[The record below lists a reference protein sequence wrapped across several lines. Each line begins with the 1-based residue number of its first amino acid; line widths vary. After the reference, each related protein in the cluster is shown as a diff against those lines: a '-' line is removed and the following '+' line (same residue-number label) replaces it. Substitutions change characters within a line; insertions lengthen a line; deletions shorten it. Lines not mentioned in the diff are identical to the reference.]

1 MDLENPSM
9 FQVKQVKEA
18 SNEIFE
24 LSEGISLDEPLETQM
39 VLQMKQKNR
48 TQILN
53 QCQHEL
59 QILLGHRQSQRMEWV
74 PCWQYVS

>member
-1 MDLENPSM
+1 MFREYLDLENPSM
-9 FQVKQVKEA
+9 FQVKQIKEA

-24 LSEGISLDEPLETQM
+24 LSEGISLNEPLETQM

-53 QCQHEL
+53 QSQEEL
-59 QILLGHRQSQRMEWV
+59 QILLWPRHLH
-74 PCWQYVS
+74 